1 MTFIG
6 VGGGMSKEFQF
17 IYMLEDS
24 NGLKT
29 RKIENHRIQYQ
40 SLIVNIVVTIQG
52 TFDGSQKEIENSHVI
67 L

>member
-1 MTFIG
+1 MLIV
-6 VGGGMSKEFQF
+6 VGGGMSKEFHS
-17 IYMLEDS
+17 IYMLVDS

-40 SLIVNIVVTIQG
+40 ALIVNIVVTIQE
-52 TFDGSQKEIENSHVI
+52 TFDVNQKEIKNINVI